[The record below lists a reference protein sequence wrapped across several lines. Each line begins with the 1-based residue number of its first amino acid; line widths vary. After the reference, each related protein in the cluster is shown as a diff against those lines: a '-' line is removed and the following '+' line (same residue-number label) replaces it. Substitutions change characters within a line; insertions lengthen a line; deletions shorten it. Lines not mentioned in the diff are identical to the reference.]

1 MTPNQ
6 PGEEPKNLLDLAEAP
21 SVSSVGPLVLVAD
34 DDAATR
40 DLVSDVLAHA
50 GFRTVTAADGEKLVE
65 LAAAHQPALILLDVN
80 MPNMDGYTTLTHLRG
95 HPSTR
100 EIPVIIVT
108 GEDEPVYQNLSGGL
122 GAAAHVTKPF
132 SPHSLTE
139 TVLRVLADRR
149 THLSEER
156 RLGEILVER
165 GVISA
170 EQLREAL
177 HLRTQEQKQLGQT
190 LVEMGALTSDEMN
203 WARSELFGVPY
214 VDLTEEMVDLNLAR
228 TLPEEALR
236 RHQAVPLVRVGNEIT
251 VALPDP
257 TNRQA
262 VMELEALSGATVR
275 IAMAARETVA
285 QLLDRAF
292 PPSAAARDGVRYAE
306 VRAIEAPTEADPTG
320 VAQAYALLIGAF
332 REQATEIHVE
342 PLPEEIRV
350 RYRIDGRL
358 VERARLP
365 RSALV
370 PTLVRFRV
378 LAGLRGESLPT
389 ATQVRTRLDGREVE
403 LDLLFY
409 RSLYGESVTVS
420 IWQGLET
427 PTLES
432 LELEPSVR
440 DVISRLLAVEG
451 GLVLVTGSESRARA
465 ALLYAMARAVS
476 APAKKT
482 LTLERAVSFVMP
494 EFVQVEVPGD
504 FGAAAATIL
513 TQPTDIALV
522 EDVASAPACLAAFSS
537 AQRGTLVLGGLGF
550 ATNAIGL
557 SHVVALDVP
566 RNALLATIRGLVHVR
581 RRGLRYWVDEVL
593 PMTDE
598 LRRGLTS
605 R

>member
-1 MTPNQ
+1 MRV
-6 PGEEPKNLLDLAEAP
+6 LDLTEAL
-21 SVSSVGPLVLVAD
+21 SVSSVPPLVLVAD
-34 DDAATR
+34 DDAAIL
-40 DLVSDVLAHA
+40 DLVSDVLAQA

-65 LAAAHQPALILLDVN
+65 LAAAHQPVLILLDVN
-80 MPNMDGYTTLTHLRG
+80 MPNVDGYATLTRLRG
-95 HPSTR
+95 DPSTR
-100 EIPVIIVT
+100 EIPVIILT
-108 GEDEPVYQNLSGGL
+108 GQDEPIYRNLSGGL

-139 TVLRVLADRR
+139 TVQRVLADRR

-292 PPSAAARDGVRYAE
+292 PPSAAARDGVRYPE

-320 VAQAYALLIGAF
+320 VAQAYALLIGAL

-420 IWQGLET
+420 IWRALET

-440 DVISRLLAVEG
+440 DAISRLLVVEG